1 MTNYL
6 SVPRVDLESTRK
18 DRAVALYAG
27 LGRFIEETSPGIFS
41 VPSQDGAGPMRS
53 ITVAM
58 LLTRAVAALTTR
70 SGGFPVSISWPW
82 ASITLPANV
91 GVVPREATLS
101 SAARAEAGYPCLRP
115 WSSAP
120 RRPRGRPSPRESS
133 SAVPVAAPRGFS
145 NQENRNARGCRASS
159 GVAVPI

>member
-1 MTNYL
+1 MTSYL

-41 VPSQDGAGPMRS
+41 VPSQDGRRTYEIHYGGDASNESCSCLDHQIR
-53 ITVAM
+53 
-58 LLTRAVAALTTR
+58 
-70 SGGFPVSISWPW
+70 GFPVSISWPW

-91 GVVPREATLS
+91 GVIPREATLS

-133 SAVPVAAPRGFS
+133 SAVPATAPR
-145 NQENRNARGCRASS
+145 A
-159 GVAVPI
+159 